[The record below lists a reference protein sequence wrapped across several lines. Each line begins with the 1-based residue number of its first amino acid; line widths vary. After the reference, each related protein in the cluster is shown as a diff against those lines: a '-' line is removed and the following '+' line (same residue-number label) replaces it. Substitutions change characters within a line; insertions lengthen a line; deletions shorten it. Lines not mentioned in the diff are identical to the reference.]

1 MQVWSRCM
9 KFPGMCVICLPMGRF
24 CTFTAASVAPLRS
37 SAPLEEINA
46 TRLQSTYLLC
56 VSPLEWGATMTLPMV
71 MADDLPLVCLYVERP
86 NTDLALAN
94 LSADLVKSYRASIK

>member
-1 MQVWSRCM
+1 MREISRYVRDM
-9 KFPGMCVICLPMGRF
+9 LANGEVLVMP
-24 CTFTAASVAPLRS
+24 TAESVAPLR

-56 VSPLEWGATMTLPMV
+56 VSPLSGVPQMTLPMV
-71 MADDLPLVCLYVERP
+71 MADGLPLGLSLLSGF

>member
-1 MQVWSRCM
+1 M
-9 KFPGMCVICLPMGRF
+9 P
-24 CTFTAASVAPLRS
+24 TAASVAPLP

-56 VSPLEWGATMTLPMV
+56 VSPLSGVPQMTLPMV
-71 MADDLPLVCLYVERP
+71 MADDLPLGLSLLSGF

-94 LSADLVKSYRASIK
+94 LSADLVKSYRVSMK